1 MALRARY
8 CQDFETKVW
17 SWFWSIFSL
26 KTLRLNIGKFFEVE
40 VWSRLWGR
48 CLVEKCWH
56 HLKTRRMRVTEANM
70 NFVPQKIYFAALCG
84 AFFLYW
90 CCFLRSNTQNAAQ
103 FEQHCAYLNNI
114 SRIWET
120 FCIEEDNLQKGNA
133 FWGEENYIS
142 VRGKNI
148 VGNIASETTFDH
160 WKVGF
165 LMSKSEKKWEKGA
178 MKPLLRHSIG
188 QHDLKTVA
196 RSNFRPEMA

>member
-56 HLKTRRMRVTEANM
+56 HLKARHMRVTETKM
-70 NFVPQKIYFAALCG
+70 NFAPQKIYFAALCG
-84 AFFLYW
+84 AFFYMGVVIYAQIHKMLLKYLK
-90 CCFLRSNTQNAAQ
+90 CCSNLATLRK
-103 FEQHCAYLNNI
+103 CAYLNNI
-114 SRIWET
+114 SRIWAT

-133 FWGEENYIS
+133 FWGEKNYKS
-142 VRGKNI
+142 VQ
-148 VGNIASETTFDH
+148 
-160 WKVGF
+160 
-165 LMSKSEKKWEKGA
+165 KSVFSSA
-178 MKPLLRHSIG
+178 
-188 QHDLKTVA
+188 
-196 RSNFRPEMA
+196 